1 MFQFLLQLLK
11 GNNVATHFSYSL
23 LYICLAAV
31 VCNSLPL
38 QSHIIPLISQVTIQ
52 LFRNPVLICHIGW
65 LRIFQI
71 FLPGISGS
79 LEFKQTD
86 RESVCVARLAKY
98 LSQHPSSKAQ
108 WKQQNKWANMAL
120 WGEGKWERLCK
131 VIHWLI
137 KCPVTEINH
146 YIKYVTITAYLE
158 SHILSVYIIS
168 SFYVNVLMVSNL
180 ELIIFVS
187 FSMQAVI
194 VPSRLFTFLFIV
206 CYCLLPLM
214 WSLKKRF
221 QKKYCVKC
229 LNTVGLSTGQGR
241 LLSGDHKPQAKAPDL
256 TSTCAQSLSVSPSVS
271 LSLSSPH
278 VPIKL
283 CYPRSHISLLS
294 VAFCV
299 FFTGGHRPTRGINRE
314 RNEGKVGERG
324 EGKE

>member
-11 GNNVATHFSYSL
+11 GNTVATHFSYSL

-31 VCNSLPL
+31 ICNSLPL

-86 RESVCVARLAKY
+86 TERESVCVARLAKY

-120 WGEGKWERLCK
+120 WGEGNWERLCE

-146 YIKYVTITAYLE
+146 YIKYYYSVFGK
-158 SHILSVYIIS
+158 SHSLCLHHIFFLCEC
-168 SFYVNVLMVSNL
+168 SNGVQPW
-180 ELIIFVS
+180 IDHFC
-187 FSMQAVI
+187 
-194 VPSRLFTFLFIV
+194 TFFHAS
-206 CYCLLPLM
+206 CYCSFQTVYF
-214 WSLKKRF
+214 SL
-221 QKKYCVKC
+221 Y
-229 LNTVGLSTGQGR
+229 SM
-241 LLSGDHKPQAKAPDL
+241 LLSSAFDVIPKK
-256 TSTCAQSLSVSPSVS
+256 TFSEK
-271 LSLSSPH
+271 
-278 VPIKL
+278 IL
-283 CYPRSHISLLS
+283 C
-294 VAFCV
+294 
-299 FFTGGHRPTRGINRE
+299 
-314 RNEGKVGERG
+314 
-324 EGKE
+324 